1 MDTYVHTQFQWN
13 KKQIYIYSVRMLLI
27 EGLFFYRLLKWEKLE
42 LQYQRFGW
50 CLSTKQL
57 LVARLPL
64 ELLILHLDGK
74 YYDWNFLLE
83 MWGNRKPKLGFMTCK
98 EQKKKINN
106 NKDPCTHMNT
116 KFCMIHP
123 DLWLHQQSFWGF
135 NMSSTTGV
143 SKFIYIYLHYPITW
157 LHVCGKPQ

>member
-1 MDTYVHTQFQWN
+1 
-13 KKQIYIYSVRMLLI
+13 MLLI
-27 EGLFFYRLLKWEKLE
+27 EGLFLYRLLKWEKLE

-74 YYDWNFLLE
+74 YYGWNFLLE

-98 EQKKKINN
+98 EQKKKKKTTTKTYAHTWIPNFAWSTQTYGYINRVFEVLICLPQQEFQSSSIYICTILLPGYMYVENHN
-106 NKDPCTHMNT
+106 NKPKTSLPN
-116 KFCMIHP
+116 
-123 DLWLHQQSFWGF
+123 
-135 NMSSTTGV
+135 
-143 SKFIYIYLHYPITW
+143 Y
-157 LHVCGKPQ
+157 